1 VKLVAS
7 QGTDIFRGS
16 GSDLQQGIRLRIDG
30 LIPGAILHARV
41 DGGEPAQAVVDING
55 EALVLAFTPQREGAT
70 GSREVAVWLRSGRF
84 IEESRETVRF
94 GQTGWTLHLAPHF
107 HYDPVWWNTQ
117 AGFLSEWETLP
128 AAIETRMVPEQRT
141 AFELMR
147 AHLDRAKTDPDYR
160 FVVAEVDYLKPWWD
174 TFPAEREFIRRLIAE
189 GRIDVVGGA
198 YNEPSTTLVS
208 VESTIRNVISGMGYQ
223 RTVLQADPTMS
234 WMLDVFG
241 HDPQFPSIMADAGL
255 RGTSWARGPFH
266 EGGPMATRDA
276 IAGDVDPRMQ
286 FDAEFEWMSPN
297 GRGLLTSYLTSHYIS
312 GWWMHNLPTLEAAEN
327 QIYKLFSRLKTVA
340 ATPHVLVLVGMD
352 HILPNRWVTDIHRDW
367 AEKYTWPRFVVSTPS
382 RYLAAVEA
390 ELSAKH
396 GILTT
401 QTRDMNPVFAG
412 TAVSYTDTKQANR
425 AAEVALIEAET
436 LAALA
441 WSRGL
446 APSYPAARIDHAW
459 RQLAFGAHHDAIT
472 GSESDQ
478 VYIDLLGSWRSAWST
493 AAEVRAEASRAL
505 LSARSLTGEADSV
518 TVVNGVSTDR
528 TDVVRVSLTD
538 KPGGMVDADG
548 SPVASV
554 VSGDEASGWTVEF
567 VADVP
572 ATGFATFRV
581 DGDPAAGWE
590 ALPDLTIANESFALT
605 VDAGRG
611 GTVSSLRDLAAGVEL
626 ITPGAVGN
634 EILVYSE
641 YKNHPKH
648 GYGPWLLAP
657 TGAAPLRSSAAT
669 VERVTAERSAAG
681 QRITV
686 SGSLAGMAFRQT
698 LTLWAGV
705 PRVDAVT
712 TLDFAGS
719 DQVVRIAWPCAVPG
733 ARPVAQVGGAVIGRN
748 IAHPDADAREFP
760 WGAES
765 TCHEWFGLSAPVR
778 VRVSGAAGEVVE
790 RAVAV
795 AEIVNRDLTE
805 SAAQG
810 RALAQALVRCGVTST
825 NSLADGIRYGD
836 QTHDSNQPDFR
847 IALGTAETNSFIAE
861 VLAGSDPSLATAL
874 DRLAKTGHGML
885 LVPAK
890 PSHDVTAPGAT
901 VMGALDL
908 PVLIVTGD
916 VPAAVA
922 AMVADLDD
930 AILEVTQDVAQ
941 LPADAFADRSVAIIN
956 RGLPGYAVDAAGTLY
971 LSALRSSTGW
981 PSGLWLNEPQRY
993 APDGSWFQLQHW
1005 THDFEYAIVAGAGD
1019 WRAAGFAAQGQAFAH
1034 PFTTVVERGVP
1045 AAADARASLLRVE
1058 PATVV
1063 AAAVKQSGNP
1073 LAFPGD
1079 EAIAGGLTIRLAE
1092 SLGRDATAT
1101 VTLGDA
1107 GIESAHLTDL
1117 LEHEVGDSVLAGGGI
1132 EVPVGGFD
1140 SVTIRA
1146 RAAGAAPAAAPAAGE
1161 GALEFS
1167 RYWLHNTGTAPVGN
1181 HPVAVQIVERAGAAA
1196 GSVGFDV
1203 VLAAETPDLRA
1214 SGRLRLEVSGGAR
1227 LTGPADVAV
1236 AAPDE
1241 VHMVPITVELD
1252 AAAGTSFAV
1261 SATFVSGDGLAVYDA
1276 AAFSA
1281 TGERLA
1287 ATDVTERIELG
1298 WGSAAV
1304 EVAAGGSAELVVEVR
1319 NTNPFDLRG
1328 QLLLLTPWG
1337 TWSWIDRWSAVVEV
1351 PAGEARRYTFP
1362 VAPEPGAHRSSTWAI
1377 AKLGALGTVSYSETT
1392 PLIVS

>member
-1 VKLVAS
+1 VKLAQS
-7 QGTDIFRGS
+7 LGTHIFRGS
-16 GSDLQQGIRLRIDG
+16 GADQVQGVRLWVTG
-30 LIPGAILHARV
+30 VVPGAIVHARI

-55 EALVLAFTPQREGAT
+55 RAMLLAFTPQPEGAT
-70 GSREVAVWLRSGRF
+70 GSREVSVWLRSGRWIGEF
-84 IEESRETVRF
+84 RAQVDYGEP
-94 GQTGWTLHLAPHF
+94 GWTLHLAPHF

-128 AAIETRMVPEQRT
+128 NAVETRMVPEQRT

-147 AHLDRAKTDPDYR
+147 AHLDRAKTDPDYS
-160 FVVAEVDYLKPWWD
+160 FVVAEIDYLKPWWD
-174 TFPAEREFIRRLIAE
+174 TFPAEREFIRELIAN

-223 RTVLQADPTMS
+223 RTVLRADPTMS

-241 HDPQFPSIMADAGL
+241 HDPHFPSVMADAGL

-266 EGGPMATRDA
+266 EGGPMVAADSVVRD
-276 IAGDVDPRMQ
+276 VEPKMQ

-327 QIYKLFSRLKTVA
+327 QIYDLFSHLKTVA

-382 RYLAAVEA
+382 RYLATVEE
-390 ELSAKH
+390 ELAAKR
-396 GILTT
+396 GIITT

-425 AAEVALIEAET
+425 AAEVALVEAET
-436 LAALA
+436 LAAFA

-446 APSYPAARIDHAW
+446 ASGYPVARLDHAW

-472 GSESDQ
+472 GTESDQ
-478 VYIDLLGSWRSAWST
+478 VYIDLLGSWRSAWTT

-505 LSARSLTGEADSV
+505 LSARSLTGDAESV
-518 TVVNGVSTDR
+518 TVFNGVSTDR
-528 TDVVRVSLTD
+528 TDVVRVGLAD
-538 KPGGMVDADG
+538 EPGRVVDADG
-548 SPVASV
+548 APVASV
-554 VSGDEASGWTVEF
+554 VSGDAASGWTLEF
-567 VADVP
+567 VAEVP
-572 ATGFATFRV
+572 ATGYATFRLG
-581 DGDPAAGWE
+581 DGETDSGWV
-590 ALPDLTIANESFALT
+590 ALPHLTIANESFALT
-605 VDAGRG
+605 VDPTRG
-611 GTVSSLRDLAAGVEL
+611 GAVSSLRDLTADVEL

-634 EILVYSE
+634 EILIYTE
-641 YKNHPKH
+641 YPNHPMH
-648 GYGPWLLAP
+648 GYGPWLVSP
-657 TGAAPLRSSAAT
+657 RGEAPLRSSTAT
-669 VERVTAERSAAG
+669 VETVTAEQSAAG
-681 QRITV
+681 QRIVV
-686 SGSLAGMAFRQT
+686 SGSLEGMAFRQT

-712 TLDFAGS
+712 TLDFTGS

-778 VRVSGAAGEVVE
+778 VRVTGAAGEVVE
-790 RAVAV
+790 LAVAV

-805 SAAQG
+805 SAAEG

-847 IALGTAETNSFIAE
+847 IAFGTAETNAFIAE
-861 VLAGSDPSLATAL
+861 VLAGSDPWFATEL
-874 DRLAKTGHGML
+874 DRLAKGGHGML
-885 LVPAK
+885 LVPAR
-890 PSHDVTAPGAT
+890 PTHDVTAPQAT

-916 VPAAVA
+916 VPSAVA

-930 AILEVTQDVAQ
+930 AILEVKHDTAH
-941 LPADAFADRSVAIIN
+941 LPAEAFADRSVAIIN

-971 LSALRSSTGW
+971 LSVLRSSTGW
-981 PSGLWLNEPQRY
+981 PSGLWLNEPTRY
-993 APDGSWFQLQHW
+993 APDGSGFQLQHW

-1019 WRAAGFAAQGQAFAH
+1019 WRDAGFAAQGQAFAH
-1034 PFTTVVERGVP
+1034 PFTTVVERGAP
-1045 AAADARASLLRVE
+1045 SATDARASLLRVE
-1058 PATVV
+1058 PPSV
-1063 AAAVKQSGNP
+1063 AATAVKQSGNP

-1079 EAIAGGLTIRLAE
+1079 SEIADGLTIRLAE

-1101 VTLGDA
+1101 VSLGDA
-1107 GIESAHLTDL
+1107 TLESAHLTDL
-1117 LEHEVGDSVLAGGGI
+1117 LEHDAGDSVLSGGGI

-1140 SVTIRA
+1140 SVTVRA
-1146 RAAGAAPAAAPAAGE
+1146 RAAGAAAVAEPVAGE
-1161 GALEFS
+1161 GPLEFS

-1181 HPVAVQIVERAGAAA
+1181 HPVSVQIVERSGLAA
-1196 GSVGFDV
+1196 GSLGFDV
-1203 VLAAETPDLRA
+1203 VLAGETPELRA

-1227 LTGPADVAV
+1227 LSGPADVVV
-1236 AAPDE
+1236 AASDE
-1241 VHMVPITVELD
+1241 VHVVPITVEPD
-1252 AAAGTSFAV
+1252 GSGVFAV
-1261 SATFVSGDGLAVYDA
+1261 AATFVSNDGLAVYDA
-1276 AAFSA
+1276 AAFS
-1281 TGERLA
+1281 TSGERLA
-1287 ATDVTERIELG
+1287 ATEVTERIELG
-1298 WGSAAV
+1298 WGGASV
-1304 EVAAGGSAELVVEVR
+1304 EVAPGGSVDLAVEVR
-1319 NTNPFDLRG
+1319 NKNPFDLRG
-1328 QLLLLTPWG
+1328 ELLLLTPWG
-1337 TWSWIDRWSAVVEV
+1337 NWSWIDRWSTVVEV
-1351 PAGEARRYTFP
+1351 PAGESRRYTFP
-1362 VAPEPGAHRSSTWAI
+1362 VTPDPGAHRSSTWAI
-1377 AKLGALGTVSYSETT
+1377 AKLGALGTVSYSETV
-1392 PLIVS
+1392 PLHVG